1 MKTALNCFENWMTVT
16 IPFTHVWNE
25 IKLKSVL
32 LLNRIKKLI
41 VINTCY
47 NYKIMRKTLILMFIA
62 LVYGSAYSENVFS
75 PDSLPGKWL
84 YTPAMSQSLPA
95 ADEWWDDFGDPVLDS
110 LISLGIDNNFNV
122 AVAARRIDM
131 ARQAIRQAKSG
142 YYPQLSLSVGWTR
155 TRQSGNMT
163 DVSTPIQNLD
173 YFSAGVDMAWEIDLF
188 GRITAQ
194 VKEKK
199 ANYQA
204 SHADYIATMNSLC
217 AQIGETYIQLR
228 TLQAQLQVA
237 HENMNKQDTVLNI
250 ARARHEAGLNSGL
263 DVAQASTVFY
273 STASSIPTLEA
284 EISTMINSL
293 ALLTGVYASDLSPM
307 LISRRPIPEYLRLIS
322 VGVPADILRRRPDIR
337 EAEYELAAA
346 AAAAGVAKKDFLP
359 VLTIDGSIGVA
370 AHNGGD
376 LFKGHS
382 LTYTVAPKIS
392 WTIFDGF
399 ARNAALAYA
408 RENMHI
414 ASENYDLVVMTAIEE
429 TNSAMATYNG
439 YIRTIDALEKVVEQ
453 SKRELDLSLDLYKQG
468 LSDFLSVA
476 QAQINLLKS
485 ADELVSAKGSAAGQ
499 LVRIYKALGGGWK
512 NE

>member
-1 MKTALNCFENWMTVT
+1 MKTALNCFGNCACIGKSANVA
-16 IPFTHVWNE
+16 WNE
-25 IKLKSVL
+25 IKLKSGFS
-32 LLNRIKKLI
+32 LNRMKKLI

-47 NYKIMRKTLILMFIA
+47 NYEIMRKTLMMLFIVFVFGVA
-62 LVYGSAYSENVFS
+62 HSENIFS
-75 PDSLPGKWL
+75 PDSMPGKWL
-84 YTPAMSQSLPA
+84 YTPERTQTLPA
-95 ADEWWDDFGDPVLDS
+95 VDEWWNEFNDPVLDS

-122 AVAARRIDM
+122 AVAARRIEM
-131 ARQAIRQAKSG
+131 ARQALRQAKAG
-142 YYPQLSLSVGWTR
+142 YYPQISLSAGWTK

-163 DVSTPIQNLD
+163 DISTPIQNLD
-173 YFSAGVDMAWEIDLF
+173 YFSAGIDMAWEIDLF
-188 GRITAQ
+188 GRITSQ
-194 VKEKK
+194 VKERK
-199 ANYQA
+199 AQFQA
-204 SHADYIATMNSLC
+204 SHADYLATMNSLC

-228 TLQAQLQVA
+228 TSQAQLQVA

-284 EISTMINSL
+284 EVSTMINSL

-307 LISRRPIPEYLRLIS
+307 LVAPKPIPDYLRIIS

-337 EAEYELAAA
+337 AAEYELAAA

-359 VLTIDGSIGVA
+359 VLTLDGSIGVA

-382 LTYTVAPKIS
+382 LTYSIAPKIS

-399 ARNAALAYA
+399 ARNAALASA

-414 ASENYDLVVMTAIEE
+414 ASENYDLTVMTAIEE
-429 TNSAMATYNG
+429 TNNAMATYNG
-439 YIRTIDALEKVVEQ
+439 YIRTIGALEKVVEQ
-453 SKRELDLSLDLYKQG
+453 SRKELDLSLDLYKQG

-476 QAQINLLKS
+476 QAQINLLRY

-499 LVRIYKALGGGWK
+499 LIRIYKALGGGWK